1 MCVLNSFFTQP
12 CTSYCSFTHRIRV
25 EKKNKSLTLQL
36 FQPFPALCVT
46 WASLL
51 VTISRVG
58 LWVGEW
64 KRRMTGVVF
73 DDDGDCK
80 IKRSILSAEQSSPIR
95 TDQIILN

>member
-1 MCVLNSFFTQP
+1 M
-12 CTSYCSFTHRIRV
+12 
-25 EKKNKSLTLQL
+25 
-36 FQPFPALCVT
+36 T

-51 VTISRVG
+51 VTISRFG

-73 DDDGDCK
+73 DDDGDWK
-80 IKRSILSAEQSSPIR
+80 IKRSIFSAEQSSPIH

>member
-1 MCVLNSFFTQP
+1 MCVLNSFFAQS

-25 EKKNKSLTLQL
+25 KKKSLTLQL
-36 FQPFPALCVT
+36 FQPFPALWVT

-51 VTISRVG
+51 VTISRFG

-73 DDDGDCK
+73 DGDGDCK
-80 IKRSILSAEQSSPIR
+80 KREAFSVQSSPPLYIQIR
-95 TDQIILN
+95 LY